1 MGRKQARTRE
11 QERGLMPPASIKG
24 ADCGGNRS
32 LPERRI
38 RMMIKARMAK
48 VLRGCEKRQR

>member
-1 MGRKQARTRE
+1 MDQEQARTRE
-11 QERGLMPPASIKG
+11 KERGLMPPASIKG

-48 VLRGCEKRQR
+48 VLRGW